1 MITFYFLCYI
11 QHPKLIWIQG
21 CIEQNGT
28 NIKTMS
34 EKNYN
39 VLPIVPYK
47 LYIVP
52 LVALFD
58 AVYTDGVPICCIT
71 GVTSGET
78 RHNTVRLDNV
88 YVELTTEMGAEEF
101 GVLHSCD

>member
-1 MITFYFLCYI
+1 M
-11 QHPKLIWIQG
+11 
-21 CIEQNGT
+21 N
-28 NIKTMS
+28 
-34 EKNYN
+34 N

-52 LVALFD
+52 LVAFFD

-78 RHNTVRLDNV
+78 RRDK
-88 YVELTTEMGAEEF
+88 TESF
-101 GVLHSCD
+101 THRKNII

>member
-1 MITFYFLCYI
+1 M
-11 QHPKLIWIQG
+11 
-21 CIEQNGT
+21 
-28 NIKTMS
+28 
-34 EKNYN
+34 
-39 VLPIVPYK
+39 PYK

-78 RHNTVRLDNV
+78 RQNRVRLDNV
-88 YVELTTEMGAEEF
+88 CVELITKVSADEF
-101 GVLHSCD
+101 GFFTVLIERDSVYL